1 MSPEERLPFVR
12 QREERQNEIKAE
24 GAGSSE
30 TPVKNKVWLVKRC
43 IQGFNMV

>member
-1 MSPEERLPFVR
+1 MSAEQKMSFVR
-12 QREERQNEIKAE
+12 QREERKKEIKSE

-30 TPVKNKVWLVKRC
+30 TPVKNKVRLVMYR